1 MPNMDPPT
9 TPAAT
14 RARKRKAA
22 SDKPNDTRADR
33 KRVQNRISQ
42 QCLREKQ
49 LAHTRQLESF
59 LEIIKSS
66 NDESKNNEDRYSTL
80 LDAHLKLIEEKRQ
93 LEDALFRLRK
103 RLLSLSNIAST
114 AAGNH
119 FASRDPSLRSLTVIR

>member
-1 MPNMDPPT
+1 MDPPA
-9 TPAAT
+9 TPIT
-14 RARKRKAA
+14 RARKRKTP
-22 SDKPNDTRADR
+22 SDKPSDTRADR

-114 AAGNH
+114 AAGK
-119 FASRDPSLRSLTVIR
+119 

>member
-1 MPNMDPPT
+1 
-9 TPAAT
+9 
-14 RARKRKAA
+14 
-22 SDKPNDTRADR
+22 
-33 KRVQNRISQ
+33 VQNRISQ

-114 AAGNH
+114 AAGKQLP
-119 FASRDPSLRSLTVIR
+119 SRDTFPKLSVSRRRDICPTAGQGW